1 MKYERKVLVLLAV
14 LAVLALTACGSS
26 KPPGEDVVTE
36 LLNQRDAVEGE
47 YTFHNMNECRVEADQ
62 VDVVE
67 NWSVHYT
74 RVDIDDAESTT
85 VMVVKDADGE
95 WSLSDRDHCELKF

>member
-1 MKYERKVLVLLAV
+1 MEYERKMLVLLPV
-14 LAVLALTACGSS
+14 LAVLVLTACGAPQ
-26 KPPGEDVVTE
+26 PPSDVAVTE

-62 VDVVE
+62 VDILE

-74 RVDIDDAESTT
+74 RVDIDGAESTT
-85 VMVVKDADGE
+85 VQVVKGADGE
-95 WSLSDRDHCELKF
+95 WSLSDRDHCVLRF